1 MLTSLDPQTR
11 IQLLH
16 TAREAIRA
24 QAASR
29 ALELSPLASPP
40 EASGV
45 FVTVHVCGALRG
57 CIGFLELQGDL
68 QSTVAEAARRAA
80 ASDPR
85 FMPVEADEFTDMDID
100 VTLLGALEDCRSAE
114 AFDIGVHGLV
124 IDYHGHRGLLLPQVA
139 VERGWD
145 KPEFLSA
152 LCQKARLP
160 DKSWELPETRL
171 FRFEGL
177 VLREKEE

>member
-1 MLTSLDPQTR
+1 MLASLDTETR
-11 IQLLH
+11 TLMLR

-24 QAASR
+24 QAAGR
-29 ALELSPLASPP
+29 AIELPALASPP

-45 FVTVHVCGALRG
+45 FVTVHVSGALRG
-57 CIGFLELQGDL
+57 CIGFLELQGEL
-68 QSTVAEAARRAA
+68 LSTVAEAARRAA

-85 FMPVEADEFTDMDID
+85 FMPVEADEFEEMDLD
-100 VTLLGALEDCRSAE
+100 VTLLGPLENCPSAE
-114 AFDIGVHGLV
+114 EFEIGMHGLV

-139 VERGWD
+139 VEHRWNKTD
-145 KPEFLSA
+145 FLSA

-160 DKSWELPETRL
+160 DRSWELPETRL

-177 VLREKEE
+177 VLREKED